1 MNSSQRDRSLN
12 DRPSAREVGSRRRNS
27 EAEKARRRTI
37 RAWILYDFA
46 NSIYPAVVT
55 TAVFPTF
62 YRAVVVGEE
71 GGLGDLWWGLAV
83 SVSALTVALTSP
95 ILGAFADR
103 SGRRKRLLALAVGL
117 CLTGL
122 GFMTTLG
129 PGMIVAGFAIFLVAN
144 YGFELAHVFYNAYLP
159 EIVPPDRVGRTSGY
173 GFGLGYLGSA
183 LGLILVLPLIG
194 IGRIELVWLAVG
206 VFFFVFSVPAFL
218 FLPADRGSGARAA
231 LADFAGTDVPT
242 GDREGDQPRSSPRD
256 ESRRADPAINRTT
269 GLRDLLRIGAEVWA
283 DRNLRQFLL
292 AYFFYI
298 DGVLTVIVMAA
309 VIAQGTFGFTQEQII
324 LLFLI
329 VQFSALIGAFAL
341 ARLTDSLGPKKVLTG
356 VLVVWVASGIAAFLV
371 QSPGTFYALAIGVG
385 MGLGVVQSA
394 SRALMASLIPEGKE
408 ASMFGFYALCG
419 KSSSVLGP
427 LLFGYVAFLSGGN
440 QRPGFLVLTALFL
453 IGLLLL
459 QRVRDPRARPQP
471 A

>member
-1 MNSSQRDRSLN
+1 MKRQPSLPESGSKPRGVRD
-12 DRPSAREVGSRRRNS
+12 DQVQ
-27 EAEKARRRTI
+27 RRTI

-62 YRAVVVGEE
+62 YRSVVVGEE

-95 ILGAFADR
+95 IFGAVADR
-103 SGRRKRLLALAVGL
+103 GGRRKRSLGVAVGL
-117 CLTGL
+117 CLIGL
-122 GFMTTLG
+122 GLMTTLG
-129 PGMIVAGFAIFLVAN
+129 PGMIVAGFVIFIVAN
-144 YGFELAHVFYNAYLP
+144 FGFELANVFYNAYLP
-159 EIVPPDRVGRTSGY
+159 DIVPPDRLGRTSGH
-173 GFGLGYLGSA
+173 GFAAGYLGSA

-194 IGRIELVWLAVG
+194 RIELVWLAVA
-206 VFFFVFSVPAFL
+206 VFFLFFSLPAFRH
-218 FLPADRGSGARAA
+218 LPRDRGRTSAKTGGSTIPAFTADEPAGRHRSEGADTRA
-231 LADFAGTDVPT
+231 
-242 GDREGDQPRSSPRD
+242 
-256 ESRRADPAINRTT
+256 T
-269 GLRDLLRIGAEVWA
+269 GLRSLLRIGAEVWR
-283 DRNLRQFLL
+283 DRNLRRFLL

-329 VQFSALIGAFAL
+329 VQFSALIGAFGL
-341 ARLTDSLGPKKVLTG
+341 AGATDSMGPKRVLTG
-356 VLVVWVASGIAAFLV
+356 VLTFWVASGIAAYFV
-371 QSPGTFYALAIGVG
+371 QSSITFYILAIGVG
-385 MGLGVVQSA
+385 LGLGVVQSA
-394 SRALMASLIPEGKE
+394 SRALMASLIPAGRE
-408 ASMFGFYALCG
+408 AQMFGFYALCG

-427 LLFGYVAFLSGGN
+427 LLFGYVAYLADGN

-453 IGLLLL
+453 VGLVLL
-459 QRVRDPRARPQP
+459 QRVHDPKARLQP